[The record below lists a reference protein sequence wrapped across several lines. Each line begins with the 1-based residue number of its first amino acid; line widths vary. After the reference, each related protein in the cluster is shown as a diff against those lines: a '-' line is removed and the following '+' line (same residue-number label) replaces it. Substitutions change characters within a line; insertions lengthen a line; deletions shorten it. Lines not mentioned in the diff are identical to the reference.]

1 MFTAGCLR
9 QFSLVFI
16 LSFLFGGIFE
26 PACVA
31 VYVAHYV
38 EGYLKR
44 GCALFDRNGRGRAL
58 FDRACERVQFVQYGV
73 ILRGLWLFEDYLFAH
88 AFGVCQYHVVVA
100 GRLRSVVVW
109 RSISASF
116 FRKSTAM

>member
-9 QFSLVFI
+9 PFSLVFI

-44 GCALFDRNGRGRAL
+44 GCALFYRNGRGRAL
-58 FDRACERVQFVQYGV
+58 FDRACEEFSSSSMALFCGACGFSKIICLLTPSAFV
-73 ILRGLWLFEDYLFAH
+73 
-88 AFGVCQYHVVVA
+88 
-100 GRLRSVVVW
+100 
-109 RSISASF
+109 SIMS
-116 FRKSTAM
+116 